1 MTITYRNTKGT
12 ALTYNEMDENIRDL
26 RQDTTI
32 DRVLENGNTT
42 TKNIT
47 VGSLN
52 ATDITVTGQTIGF
65 GSSITWQS
73 GKTSNFDA
81 IVGNGYFVDTTLG
94 PITATLPVS
103 PTIGQQ
109 ISFVDVAGTFD
120 TNNLTI
126 ARNGNPIQRDNSDL
140 TVSIEGAG
148 FTLVYYNAT
157 LGWIL
162 TNK

>member
-52 ATDITVTGQTIGF
+52 ATNITVTGEAIGF
-65 GSSITWQS
+65 ESRMVWQP

-81 IVGNGYFVDTTLG
+81 IVGNGYFVDTTSG
-94 PITATLPVS
+94 PITATLPAS
-103 PTIGQQ
+103 PTRGQQ
-109 ISFVDVAGTFD
+109 ISFIDVAGTFD
-120 TNNLTI
+120 TNNLTVV
-126 ARNGNPIQRDNSDL
+126 RNGNPIQRDNSDL
-140 TVSIEGAG
+140 IVSVKGAA

-157 LGWIL
+157 LGWVL